1 MYMSSLLSFA
11 QVITCL
17 RGNKPQALDLDGTS
31 TAFNADVA
39 RWGLSC
45 LQAMWRDIDVMR
57 HARSNARSAEKAWIS
72 VGWWSVGKS
81 VQVWKLTSSYE
92 VEAQPEGMH
101 IAILNDE

>member
-1 MYMSSLLSFA
+1 M
-11 QVITCL
+11 
-17 RGNKPQALDLDGTS
+17 
-31 TAFNADVA
+31 
-39 RWGLSC
+39 
-45 LQAMWRDIDVMR
+45 MR

-101 IAILNDE
+101 IAILNGE